1 MDDHY
6 LHTLSNMESTLMAL
20 EKRVPAPKFT
30 DFGDGHVFRYVE
42 RSIHQAIIQKLAR
55 IISGL
60 HAARILL
67 AHGFFQEL
75 GALQR
80 MIDEFQ
86 QDVMFLSQGVINGDL
101 TDLHTRYIDAFYMEE
116 LDKPGDPLASK
127 QNRPMI
133 PRKKILSYLAKLDGA
148 TLDPYRGAKTPRIL
162 GKMYSGFVHGA
173 SPHIMD
179 MYGGNPPK
187 FHVAGMLG
195 TPRVNEHRDDL
206 WNYFYRGII
215 AFAFAAMAFGDEVL
229 VSSIREYRDQFEA
242 ATGKKSAETD

>member
-1 MDDHY
+1 
-6 LHTLSNMESTLMAL
+6 METTLMTL
-20 EKRVPAPKFT
+20 EKRVPVPKFIE
-30 DFGDGHVFRYVE
+30 FGNGNVFRYVE

-67 AHGFFQEL
+67 GYGFVQEL

-86 QDVMFLSQGVINGDL
+86 QDVMFLSHGVINNDL
-101 TDLHTRYIDAFYMEE
+101 TELHMRYLDAFYMEE
-116 LDKPGDPLASK
+116 TDTPEEPLASRQK
-127 QNRPMI
+127 RPLI
-133 PRKKILSYLAKLDGA
+133 LRKKIYSYLAKLDGA
-148 TLDPYRGAKTPRIL
+148 TLDPYRGIETQKIL
-162 GKMYSGFVHGA
+162 GKLYFGFVHGA

-187 FHVAGMLG
+187 FHVAGLLG
-195 TPRVNEHRDDL
+195 TPRIDEHRNDL

-215 AFAFAAMAFGDEVL
+215 AFAFAAMAFGDEAL
-229 VSSIREYRDQFEA
+229 VSSIRKYRDHFEGLS
-242 ATGKKSAETD
+242 GKKTK